1 MNASEQRAALSGTR
15 EMIREDEFGALV
27 AALVDCNAI
36 PKNVMAITLSRLAD
50 GMIAKARGELETEW
64 AIYPAELFDR
74 AQKLDR
80 LAARIRGAGAAA
92 GR

>member
-1 MNASEQRAALSGTR
+1 MHTAEVRAALAGTR

-64 AIYPAELFDR
+64 AIYPSELFER
-74 AQKLDR
+74 ARKLDGM
-80 LAARIRGAGAAA
+80 AAALRGAGAASV
-92 GR
+92 R